1 MAEKNLIIDFIDY
14 YAGVG
19 LGEDFEVVEPKRLGN
34 RSNYYRKKLNDVTSK
49 YYTVLEEESN
59 TKYSESG
66 IHSNNV
72 FWQSLH
78 IASQKLLKKFP
89 LDNRL
94 KSGTDVKTL
103 PGPIG
108 MLINGV
114 EIENYK
120 STDTIFYG
128 PVDNFSVLSK
138 GENYDVINLPAL
150 VLLTILSRSK

>member
-1 MAEKNLIIDFIDY
+1 MYFNLD
-14 YAGVG
+14 A
-19 LGEDFEVVEPKRLGN
+19 LWNSNVEFTVT
-34 RSNYYRKKLNDVTSK
+34 DVSAV
-49 YYTVLEEESN
+49 YSGGGTVIWTDHKFTLLSQYDK
-59 TKYSESG
+59 T
-66 IHSNNV
+66 
-72 FWQSLH
+72 

-138 GENYDVINLPAL
+138 GFPPPTHANWPPYN
-150 VLLTILSRSK
+150 